1 MTTNHATNQNVRE
14 QFGAVAEA
22 YARSSYHSSGPDLA
36 ALVAAARPIG
46 NEQVLD
52 LGAGAGHMA
61 LAMAK
66 HVANV
71 VGIDLTPEMVGVATS
86 LANERGIANATF
98 RQADVVA
105 LPFADASFDIVTS
118 RVSAHHYADPQRAL
132 GEAFRVLRPGGSFFL
147 IDTVSPEDPALD
159 TYFNC
164 FELLRDSSHVR
175 NWRGSEWLRM
185 LAAAGFSA
193 RMLERFAV
201 SQDGQDWVN
210 RMKTP
215 PEKVVVLR
223 KLFSEA
229 TQAQRDAFELAEGP
243 PWRLSVPIA
252 FFQADKPP
260 S

>member
-1 MTTNHATNQNVRE
+1 MSTQQGTNQSVRE

-36 ALVAAARPIG
+36 ALVAVAHPNGTEA
-46 NEQVLD
+46 VLD
-52 LGAGAGHMA
+52 MGSGAGHMA
-61 LAMAK
+61 LAIGQ
-66 HVANV
+66 HVASV
-71 VGIDLTPEMVGVATS
+71 IGVDLTPEMVGVATS
-86 LANERGIANATF
+86 LAAERGATNVTF

-105 LPFADASFDIVTS
+105 LPFADAAFDIVTS
-118 RVSAHHYADPQRAL
+118 RVSAHHYADPQQAVR
-132 GEAFRVLRPGGSFFL
+132 EAFRVLRPGGRFFL
-147 IDTVSPEDPALD
+147 IDTVAPEDPALD

-175 NWRGSEWLRM
+175 NWRGSEWIRM
-185 LAAAGFSA
+185 LTGAGFSA

-229 TQAQRDAFELAEGP
+229 SQAQRDAFELVDGP

-252 FFQADKPP
+252 LFEATKP
-260 S
+260 